1 MAASSAYRSVNNRRS
16 RAAFANAT
24 RKASPAQKR
33 RMAETRR
40 RSVGTI

>member
-1 MAASSAYRSVNNRRS
+1 MAASDVFRAINNRRS
-16 RAAFANAT
+16 RAAFKNAT

-40 RSVGTI
+40 RSTGTI